1 MVNMSCGW
9 AVKGR
14 GAVVEWGGVHI
25 NIGVRSRGK
34 LTVADAWHGNPWDA
48 AAEAACRQTTICCL
62 SVPVKL

>member
-48 AAEAACRQTTICCL
+48 AAEAAYRHATLCSL
-62 SVPVKL
+62 SIPVSL